1 MMGAA
6 AMAAPTMNG
15 EAVNTL
21 KPVDTVQPI
30 NGAIRLVTVGAQWAQ
45 NRTRTRSVNGKIRV
59 KIDLLRV
66 TGGILP
72 NMM

>member
-21 KPVDTVQPI
+21 KSVDTVQPI

-45 NRTRTRSVNGKIRV
+45 DRTRTRSVNGKIRV